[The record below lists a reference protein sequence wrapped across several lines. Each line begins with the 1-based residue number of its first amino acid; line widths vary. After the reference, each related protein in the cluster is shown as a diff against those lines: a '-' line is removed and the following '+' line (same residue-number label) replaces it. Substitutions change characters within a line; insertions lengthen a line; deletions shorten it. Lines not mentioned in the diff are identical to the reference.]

1 LFFFDGRKRTKKSAP
16 RPGRPKKAR
25 AQIGEG
31 TSGCSSPR
39 TRAAA
44 AKEAADIANKMAQLA
59 ADKAQV
65 AVEAAAAAEM
75 AAAKEIA
82 AAKEAAAAQ
91 VAALEAPGSPQTPP
105 RYISMSSWF
114 EVAKKLHSK
123 WFCAHRNTC
132 MELQVVNQM
141 EDGAGASTKKMTPRR
156 KVLATKIKK
165 KSPAKKNAA
174 KKK

>member
-1 LFFFDGRKRTKKSAP
+1 MT
-16 RPGRPKKAR
+16 
-25 AQIGEG
+25 
-31 TSGCSSPR
+31 
-39 TRAAA
+39 
-44 AKEAADIANKMAQLA
+44 QLA

-65 AVEAAAAAEM
+65 AAEAATAAEM

-114 EVAKKLHSK
+114 EFAK

-165 KSPAKKNAA
+165 KSPTKKNTA